1 MFEKLERGLFMCFLF
16 AIVGVTGIFWKRIW
30 DLREEQIQFLR
41 LAEEVKTVRD
51 ETEVMEYAFRGEKD
65 MLPEYKGLW
74 EKNGDLAG
82 WVSIDGTGI
91 DYPVMWTPDDP
102 EYYLH
107 RNFERE
113 KSYGGTP
120 FAAGSGFDLG
130 GEGCVF
136 LYGHN
141 MRNGSMFADLLK
153 YREKSYWENHPIIC
167 LDSLWEHRRFRIFS
181 VLYAKEEDWTEP
193 EGLFYQRKPETKAEK
208 ADFFKRLKEAGFYGT
223 GIEFEKDSVMVLL
236 VTCSYQERDGRFVV
250 AGIESDK

>member
-1 MFEKLERGLFMCFLF
+1 MFFICHSGSHRYFLEK
-16 AIVGVTGIFWKRIW
+16 
-30 DLREEQIQFLR
+30 
-41 LAEEVKTVRD
+41 
-51 ETEVMEYAFRGEKD
+51 
-65 MLPEYKGLW
+65 
-74 EKNGDLAG
+74 DLAG

-153 YREKSYWENHPIIC
+153 YREKSYWENHPVIC
-167 LDSLWEHRRFRIFS
+167 LDSLWEHRRFQVFS

>member
-1 MFEKLERGLFMCFLF
+1 MS
-16 AIVGVTGIFWKRIW
+16 
-30 DLREEQIQFLR
+30 D
-41 LAEEVKTVRD
+41 
-51 ETEVMEYAFRGEKD
+51 
-65 MLPEYKGLW
+65 
-74 EKNGDLAG
+74 

-91 DYPVMWTPDDP
+91 DYPVMWTSDDP

-153 YREKSYWENHPIIC
+153 YREKSYWENHPVIC
-167 LDSLWEHRRFRIFS
+167 LDSLWEHRRFQVFS

-223 GIEFEKDSVMVLL
+223 GIEFEKDSAMVLL